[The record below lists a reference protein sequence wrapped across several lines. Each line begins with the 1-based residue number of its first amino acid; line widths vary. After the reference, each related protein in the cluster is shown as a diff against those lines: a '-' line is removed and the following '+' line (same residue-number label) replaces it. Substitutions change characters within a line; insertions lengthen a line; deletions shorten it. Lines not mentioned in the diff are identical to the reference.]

1 VVARSIHQREIME
14 KVPEYARSA
23 SRLPILRQTMAAG
36 GREKE
41 ATMTSHDSQV
51 NRVTQR
57 AYEFAMSGA
66 FESMAALERQL
77 VLEGFGHNLWWLERP
92 GVRRALA
99 EISVSSR
106 RLQASAERAS
116 I

>member
-1 VVARSIHQREIME
+1 MRGRLTLADFTAHDGQRE
-14 KVPEYARSA
+14 AFD
-23 SRLPILRQTMAAG
+23 
-36 GREKE
+36 KE
-41 ATMTSHDSQV
+41 AAMTIHDAQA

-92 GVRRALA
+92 GVRRTLA
-99 EISVSSR
+99 EISVTSR
-106 RLQASAERAS
+106 RLQASAERPS

>member
-1 VVARSIHQREIME
+1 MTIHD
-14 KVPEYARSA
+14 A
-23 SRLPILRQTMAAG
+23 
-36 GREKE
+36 
-41 ATMTSHDSQV
+41 QV

-92 GVRRALA
+92 GVRRTLA
-99 EISVSSR
+99 EISVTSR
-106 RLQASAERAS
+106 RLQASAERPS
-116 I
+116 ICLDHMGRRRPSSEHAGRHRYLIAIAK

>member
-1 VVARSIHQREIME
+1 MAGTVDEKGSRICAGRLTLADFSAHGGQRE
-14 KVPEYARSA
+14 
-23 SRLPILRQTMAAG
+23 G
-36 GREKE
+36 FEKE
-41 ATMTSHDSQV
+41 AAMTIHDAQAD
-51 NRVTQR
+51 RVTQR

-92 GVRRALA
+92 GVRRTLA
-99 EISVSSR
+99 EISVTSR
-106 RLQASAERAS
+106 RLQASAERPS

>member
-1 VVARSIHQREIME
+1 MVI
-14 KVPEYARSA
+14 
-23 SRLPILRQTMAAG
+23 AG
-36 GREKE
+36 RVEKE
-41 ATMTSHDSQV
+41 AAMTTHDAQV

-57 AYEFAMSGA
+57 AYEFALSGA

-92 GVRRALA
+92 GVRRMLTD
-99 EISVSSR
+99 ISVTSR
-106 RLQASAERAS
+106 RLQASAERPS